1 MKRKKKKYY
10 GYTIEIPKNIEIV
23 EIDKEIEIDPYG
35 GKGIEKRYVIVNLDS
50 GEIFDDA
57 NGYGYKSYQKA
68 MSAYKFKSQ
77 GKENIE
83 IRYKKEEEI
92 ESWCAR
98 NKGKVRAIG
107 EMKFVA
113 LKDRIPFTVDDLAN
127 YLISEGVDI
136 NSLPFT
142 VGELYKRV

>member
-1 MKRKKKKYY
+1 MKREKKKYY
-10 GYTIEIPKNIEIV
+10 GYDIEAPKNIEIV

-35 GKGIEKRYVIVNLDS
+35 GKGVEKRYVIVNVDT

-68 MSAYKFKSQ
+68 MAAYKFKSQ
-77 GKENIE
+77 GKESIE
-83 IRYKKEEEI
+83 KRYKREEKI
-92 ESWCAR
+92 DVWCAR
-98 NKGKVRAIG
+98 NKAKVREIG

-113 LKDRIPFTVDDLAN
+113 LKDRVPFTVDDLTN
-127 YLISEGVDI
+127 YLKSEGVDI

-142 VGELYKRV
+142 VGELYKNI